1 MTFSNRVWG
10 FGLVGYKK
18 GNFSGFTLYKL
29 KVAGIVLS
37 CLPRGTANKIDG
49 SQSTGANHPWFSM
62 APGNKFDLASVSSEP
77 VRRRSQMLMQL
88 LGEVN
93 VVYDYR
99 FCIGLSGLIS

>member
-1 MTFSNRVWG
+1 
-10 FGLVGYKK
+10 
-18 GNFSGFTLYKL
+18 
-29 KVAGIVLS
+29 
-37 CLPRGTANKIDG
+37 
-49 SQSTGANHPWFSM
+49 M

-99 FCIGLSGLIS
+99 FCIGLSGLISWYDRILDSKEESASFCMKLMSKSFYFDGLWYVLLLKSSQVIWS